1 MQVHGRY
8 HSHDIHSFQ
17 PNQDCV
23 GKAEVDEWL
32 FVHHWR
38 FRPIN
43 SPFLAICTSFG
54 AVSEP
59 FSIYISV

>member
-8 HSHDIHSFQ
+8 HSHDIPSFQ

-43 SPFLAICTSFG
+43 SPFLAI
-54 AVSEP
+54 
-59 FSIYISV
+59 